1 MRNWSARQNPSA
13 NGLVSRLNLKKER
26 SVRNLG
32 SWSYCCVRGR
42 RFDRHFV
49 TAVAWCELENKW
61 QAKNLNCK
69 PDANS
74 KVHHLDGACE
84 LRPRAC
90 TLVVLVTAKQN
101 RIKKTVINTRTMT
114 IATAGISRD
123 ISTKTNAQTNT
134 IVIDHGTC

>member
-26 SVRNLG
+26 SDGYLG
-32 SWSYCCVRGR
+32 SWTHCCVRGR

-61 QAKNLNCK
+61 QANTLNCK

-74 KVHHLDGACE
+74 EVHHLDGACE
-84 LRPRAC
+84 FRPRAC

-101 RIKKTVINTRTMT
+101 GIKKTVINTRTMT
-114 IATAGISRD
+114 IATARVSSD
-123 ISTKTNAQTNT
+123 MSTRTNAPTNT
-134 IVIDHGTC
+134 NVIGQGTC